1 MRLKQKF
8 HKDLI
13 FSRPSYFLLLLCK
26 NIPKKFSHTFKWLL
40 RLFGSLLTK
49 SISVIFHDLLYV
61 LLLTPDF
68 DQ

>member
-8 HKDLI
+8 YKHLI
-13 FSRPSYFLLLLCK
+13 FSRPSYFLLLLFK
-26 NIPKKFSHTFKWLL
+26 NIPKKFSLTFKWIL